1 MDLRAVR
8 EILKQDEGEVLHAYQ
23 DHLGYWT
30 IGYGRLIDKRRGGGI
45 TQREAEF
52 LLDNDISRVVEQL
65 AARTDFLSHPE
76 EVQHALINMAFQL
89 GVNGLMSFR
98 KMWGHLALRDYKA
111 AADEAL
117 DSRWATQTPKRAQ
130 RVTDLI
136 RGAA

>member
-8 EILKQDEGEVLHAYQ
+8 ETLKKDEGEVLHAYQ

-45 TQREAEF
+45 TQKEAEV
-52 LLDNDISRVVEQL
+52 LLDNDITRVVDQL

-98 KMWGHLALRDYKA
+98 KMWGHLDLREYEA